1 MRGASRLPLHTP
13 LIAPSPSMS
22 SASDEEG
29 DASTRFVNRECYVFN
44 PQLRPSMNDKHCSHC
59 RFYLTARC
67 PHIDEF
73 LDDVED
79 LSPE

>member
-1 MRGASRLPLHTP
+1 VRGTFRVAAHMPPPAANVALHDREE
-13 LIAPSPSMS
+13 
-22 SASDEEG
+22 DE
-29 DASTRFVNRECYVFN
+29 DRFVGRPCYEFN
-44 PQLRPSMNDKHCSHC
+44 ARLLDAWNDRHCSHC

>member
-1 MRGASRLPLHTP
+1 MKGPSRPPSHASFPGRPTP
-13 LIAPSPSMS
+13 RPAETS
-22 SASDEEG
+22 EEN
-29 DASTRFVNRECYVFN
+29 RFFDRECYEFN
-44 PQLRPSMNDKHCSHC
+44 RQLEPLRNDRYCEHC
-59 RFYLTARC
+59 RHYLTARC

>member
-1 MRGASRLPLHTP
+1 MRIPAHHPMPGRDLGRETGAEE
-13 LIAPSPSMS
+13 
-22 SASDEEG
+22 DE
-29 DASTRFVNRECYVFN
+29 DRFIGRPCYVFN
-44 PQLRPSMNDKHCSHC
+44 PSLRMSLNDTRCAHC
-59 RFYLTARC
+59 RFYLTAQC

>member
-1 MRGASRLPLHTP
+1 MPARELETEE
-13 LIAPSPSMS
+13 
-22 SASDEEG
+22 DEE
-29 DASTRFVNRECYVFN
+29 RFIGRPCYVFN
-44 PQLRPSMNDKHCSHC
+44 PAMRPNLNDTRCAHC
-59 RFYLTARC
+59 RFYLTAQC

>member
-1 MRGASRLPLHTP
+1 VRGSVRIPSHV
-13 LIAPSPSMS
+13 APSFPHEPRTPS
-22 SASDEEG
+22 SD
-29 DASTRFVNRECYVFN
+29 DDRFIGRSCYVFN
-44 PQLRPSMNDKHCSHC
+44 PQLLKSLDDTHCSHC

-73 LDDVED
+73 LDDVDD

>member
-1 MRGASRLPLHTP
+1 MRGAPRLPIHMP
-13 LIAPSPSMS
+13 PEPARP
-22 SASDEEG
+22 AYADESEEP
-29 DASTRFVNRECYVFN
+29 DRFVGRDCYVFN
-44 PQLRPSMNDKHCSHC
+44 PQLRPSLNDTHCSHC

-67 PHIDEF
+67 AHIDEF

>member
-1 MRGASRLPLHTP
+1 VRGTGRFPLHVP
-13 LIAPSPSMS
+13 AAPAPTV
-22 SASDEEG
+22 ARNEDDPEG
-29 DASTRFVNRECYVFN
+29 DRFVGRDCYVFN
-44 PQLRPSMNDKHCSHC
+44 PQLRPSLNDTHCSHC

-73 LDDVED
+73 LDDVEE

>member
-1 MRGASRLPLHTP
+1 MRGSVRLPTH
-13 LIAPSPSMS
+13 ASP
-22 SASDEEG
+22 AIPREVRVAEEDE
-29 DASTRFVNRECYVFN
+29 SRFYGRECYVFN
-44 PQLRPSMNDKHCSHC
+44 PALATASNDTHCTHC
-59 RFYLTARC
+59 RFYLTSRC

>member
-1 MRGASRLPLHTP
+1 VRGSVRIPTHHPVPVARDVRDTD
-13 LIAPSPSMS
+13 
-22 SASDEEG
+22 DE
-29 DASTRFVNRECYVFN
+29 DRFIGRTCYVFN
-44 PQLRPSMNDKHCSHC
+44 SSLQEGLNDTRCAHC

-79 LSPE
+79 LMPE

>member
-1 MRGASRLPLHTP
+1 MRGSARLPVHP
-13 LIAPSPSMS
+13 PPAP
-22 SASDEEG
+22 ARDEEG
-29 DASTRFVNRECYVFN
+29 PETERFVGRECYVFN
-44 PQLRPSMNDKHCSHC
+44 PQLRPSLNDTHCSHC

>member
-1 MRGASRLPLHTP
+1 MKGAPRLPIHIP
-13 LIAPSPSMS
+13 HAEP
-22 SASDEEG
+22 ARRGSDLGED
-29 DASTRFVNRECYVFN
+29 DAERFVGRDCYVFN
-44 PQLRPSMNDKHCSHC
+44 PQLRPSLNDTHCSHC

-67 PHIDEF
+67 AHIDEF